1 MQDLQVCSFRRLKI
15 RSEPHLVLPPLDIT
29 MFESL
34 LRPHEVHQTAPQPL
48 ACAIEKLKKSEEKRE
63 AKRQNQIARS
73 NKRKLEDLP
82 DADSENARGKRSK
95 IHESTEEGDVN
106 VCDVPDAV
114 VDPARTSRPVDQSS
128 PVKTTVS
135 KACPEVRGHTSYLT
149 FARLVPTA
157 TSSATEQQ

>member
-1 MQDLQVCSFRRLKI
+1 MS
-15 RSEPHLVLPPLDIT
+15 PLDIT

-48 ACAIEKLKKSEEKRE
+48 IFAIEKLKKSEQKRE
-63 AKRQNQIARS
+63 EKRQNQIARS

-82 DADSENARGKRSK
+82 EADIENVGGKRFK
-95 IHESTEEGDVN
+95 TQESAEVGDIGV
-106 VCDVPDAV
+106 V
-114 VDPARTSRPVDQSS
+114 VDPVRPAAHPSS
-128 PVKTTVS
+128 IKLSVS

-157 TSSATEQQ
+157 PSSPTSRQ